1 MAFSVFV
8 NADESCVLFGL
19 EKGFKVYDTETQK
32 LLLWRDVGPV
42 TMVRVLSSSNIFAFV
57 GFDKKKLT
65 FWNDETKKR
74 SAEIAFPRVITQ
86 FLFGRSKMVV
96 STDEKTYLY
105 DLETLK
111 LLGGYETTQNPHGS
125 LAVNSDRAQHVFAF
139 PGMKQ
144 GYVHI
149 IRNGISLFVKAHEG
163 VLRVLSLNREG
174 NLLAT
179 TSEKGTAIRV
189 FDTTSGERVA
199 NFRRGKTETKI
210 NHISW
215 SKDSKFLCVS
225 SERGTSHV
233 FRMGQNF
240 QNSALSGFLPDPLS
254 DYASSESS
262 WSLARYLH
270 PKGIT
275 LVSEG
280 SFLRHFS
287 VDEYV
292 SECIVPENGG
302 EALFLEQRK
311 M

>member
-1 MAFSVFV
+1 MAYCVSV

-19 EKGFKVYDTETQK
+19 EKGFKVYDVETQK

-42 TMVRVLSSSNIFAFV
+42 TAVRILSKSNILAFV
-57 GFDKKKLT
+57 GFDKRKLT

-74 SAEIAFPRVITQ
+74 SAEIAFPKTITQ
-86 FLFGRSKMVV
+86 FLFGRNKMIV

-125 LAVNSDRAQHVFAF
+125 ISVNDDRAQHVFAF

-149 IRNGISLFVKAHEG
+149 IKNGISSFVKAHEG
-163 VLRVLSLNREG
+163 VLRFLSLNREG

-179 TSEKGTAIRV
+179 CSEKGTAVRV
-189 FDTTSGERVA
+189 FDTVSGERVA

-225 SERGTSHV
+225 SERGTSHI
-233 FRMGQNF
+233 FRINKAPRT
-240 QNSALSGFLPDPLS
+240 SSLSGILPDPLS
-254 DYASSESS
+254 DYANSESS
-262 WSLARYLH
+262 WCLARYLH
-270 PKGIT
+270 PKGISIISDSS
-275 LVSEG
+275 LK
-280 SFLRHFS
+280 HFS
-287 VDEYV
+287 VDGYV
-292 SECIVPENGG
+292 AECIVPESGG

-311 M
+311 L